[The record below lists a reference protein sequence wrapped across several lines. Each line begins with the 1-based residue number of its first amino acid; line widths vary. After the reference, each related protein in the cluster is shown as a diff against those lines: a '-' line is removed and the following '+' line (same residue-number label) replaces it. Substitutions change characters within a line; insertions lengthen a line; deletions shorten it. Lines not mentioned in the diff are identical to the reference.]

1 MVAHNPLHG
10 SGRAALL
17 HPALALGNNA
27 KALPGIRVTNVSL
40 RNPASYSS
48 LHLSPGYT
56 AFLATTLKHSP
67 PEPSHGHAKVTDGD
81 RIHRHRVVTH
91 VPNNHRAHIAPHFGN
106 RRVHASSEFG
116 FDLLELSLPA
126 LAHRLPQHH
135 EPSLTCLCTAVRETK
150 KVKGLRFSFTSAL
163 SIVFRMSAKLDQA
176 RLLGVKFQPKALKP
190 LHKLA
195 QKSLPVT
202 SVLKSNNEV
211 ISKPHHN
218 HLSSRFDSSPLL
230 DPQIKPIV
238 QIDIGQKR
246 TDTSALNRPHFR
258 VHVLA
263 FLQHAYLEPLLDQ
276 PHHAPICHAVLDKF
290 HQPLVLERV
299 KETTNVGVEHP
310 VHYSLHDPNAER
322 VQRLMRTS
330 PRSTAVGKSHK
341 ILLVKRTQHF
351 GHRPLDNFIF
361 QHEHSE
367 RTKLLRL
374 VRLADIGPTHRL
386 RSVRSSFDSLRNLEK
401 ISLKLLAI
409 LPPCGGVD
417 PSSCLSLQSKVGC
430 AQLPNLVHM
439 VQKSREPLS
448 LIPPCCLTYPLKRA
462 GQAHP
467 ALCPGPVT
475 LGRIPLGQPPSLHRL
490 LSLRLGLV
498 RRLRWYYGS
507 VRLPASVHHRCASLD
522 FPMRSVIPS
531 LTDRHGISRFPL
543 KVLACMRRVLDR
555 ARSKSVSRYRRSQF
569 CLPLR
574 STAWATQKWPPLAR
588 WWFNFAA
595 QWLAC

>member
-150 KVKGLRFSFTSAL
+150 KVKGLRFSFASAL

-176 RLLGVKFQPKALKP
+176 CLLGVKFQPKALKP

-276 PHHAPICHAVLDKF
+276 PHHAPIRYSVLDKL
-290 HQPLVLERV
+290 HQPSMFESV
-299 KETTNVGVEHP
+299 KESTDVTVEHP
-310 VHYSLHDPNAER
+310 VHFAPHDPKRKRIQRMVRASVSSKPIGEPYKVLLVER
-322 VQRLMRTS
+322 VKHL
-330 PRSTAVGKSHK
+330 
-341 ILLVKRTQHF
+341 
-351 GHRPLDNFIF
+351 HRGALNNLIF
-361 QHEHSE
+361 QHRHSE
-367 RTKLLRL
+367 RPKL
-374 VRLADIGPTHRL
+374 T
-386 RSVRSSFDSLRNLEK
+386 
-401 ISLKLLAI
+401 
-409 LPPCGGVD
+409 
-417 PSSCLSLQSKVGC
+417 
-430 AQLPNLVHM
+430 
-439 VQKSREPLS
+439 
-448 LIPPCCLTYPLKRA
+448 
-462 GQAHP
+462 
-467 ALCPGPVT
+467 
-475 LGRIPLGQPPSLHRL
+475 
-490 LSLRLGLV
+490 
-498 RRLRWYYGS
+498 
-507 VRLPASVHHRCASLD
+507 RLP
-522 FPMRSVIPS
+522 
-531 LTDRHGISRFPL
+531 T
-543 KVLACMRRVLDR
+543 LAMYARR
-555 ARSKSVSRYRRSQF
+555 
-569 CLPLR
+569 
-574 STAWATQKWPPLAR
+574 TGLAR
-588 WWFNFAA
+588 
-595 QWLAC
+595 